1 MKEEL
6 LGYINDRIAW
16 HKLEQAR
23 LKNAYRADEATHMQ
37 IAINVY
43 NIFLST
49 YQAVK
54 YDLDETVK
62 RFSSI
67 VATWDASHKLACT
80 RGNLEKKLIEEIKI
94 DRAMEIIR
102 RAKELEWMHHD

>member
-6 LGYINDRIAW
+6 LSYIDERITW
-16 HKLEQAR
+16 HKGEQSR
-23 LKNAYRADEATHMQ
+23 LKAEYRQDEAAHMQ

-43 NIFLST
+43 NIFRST

-67 VATWDASHKLACT
+67 AATWDESHKRACEH
-80 RGNLEKKLIEEIKI
+80 GDEEKRLIEEIKI
-94 DRAMEIIR
+94 ARAMELLR
-102 RAKELEWMHHD
+102 RAKEMEAIS

>member
-1 MKEEL
+1 MKEAL
-6 LGYINDRIAW
+6 LAYLNERIDW
-16 HKLEQAR
+16 HKREQTR
-23 LKNAYRADEATHMQ
+23 LRGEYRQDEAAHVQ

-49 YQAVK
+49 YRAMK
-54 YDLDETVK
+54 FDLGETLR

-67 VATWDASHKLACT
+67 VGNWDESHRIACEHGDDT
-80 RGNLEKKLIEEIKI
+80 KKFVEEIKI

-102 RAKELEWMHHD
+102 RAKELEGHA